1 MPAGP
6 VVFDEAVNDEIL
18 CQIFLFLE
26 VNDLLIVP
34 IVSSR
39 WKNADA
45 NDELLWAPHVTALWK
60 DKDINKPSEKILR
73 RRVRALPLSTLKRA
87 LCRVDISRCVEKP
100 DFHNML
106 IARLIFGDR
115 SPIKRQSRIFYP
127 EWALRL
133 GAVVYDNLF
142 ADETNITF
150 LPRVILMMLHY

>member
-1 MPAGP
+1 MLARP
-6 VVFDEAVNDEIL
+6 VAFDEAVNDEIL

-26 VNDLLIVP
+26 VDDLLIVP
-34 IVSSR
+34 VVSSR

-60 DKDINKPSEKILR
+60 YKVINQPSEKVLR

-133 GAVVYDNLF
+133 GASNYLVDFEVLSRTLS
-142 ADETNITF
+142 ADETNNTF
-150 LPRVILMMLHY
+150 LS

>member
-6 VVFDEAVNDEIL
+6 VAFDEAVNDEIL

-26 VNDLLIVP
+26 VNELLIVP
-34 IVSSR
+34 IVSIR

-60 DKDINKPSEKILR
+60 DKDINQPSEKVLR

-133 GAVVYDNLF
+133 GADKNLSPLEVVYEKIF

-150 LPRVILMMLHY
+150 LP

>member
-6 VVFDEAVNDEIL
+6 VAFDEAVNDEIL

-26 VNDLLIVP
+26 VDDLLVVP
-34 IVSSR
+34 VVSSR

-60 DKDINKPSEKILR
+60 DKVINQPSEKVLR

-133 GAVVYDNLF
+133 GADDKFADVELVYDAPF
-142 ADETNITF
+142 ADE
-150 LPRVILMMLHY
+150 V